1 MFCIYIDLINNE
13 SIMKMFLFHSS
24 PQVSV
29 MGAPAEEAHGGKI
42 DLISAGAFK
51 DVDVAMM
58 AHPDLEDD
66 HEPIM
71 LAVEG

>member
-1 MFCIYIDLINNE
+1 MFCIRIDQ
-13 SIMKMFLFHSS
+13 SILKSFPFHSP

-29 MGAPAEEAHGGKI
+29 IGAPAEEAHGGKI
-42 DLISAGAFK
+42 DLIKAGAFK

-58 AHPDLEDD
+58 AHPDSEDD